1 MFGRFSLATLGL
13 VVGSILTVIGGIA
26 YGTGNATLNLAGF
39 FYGVPLVLGGLALKA
54 AELKPVTY
62 SKPTSPEAFALR
74 PTATSIQT
82 QIRNDVTRYR
92 YGQDA
97 HLDSSLKALGLSPS
111 EDEQPLLVGIREE
124 VINGAYGLVLEF
136 DSPAVSFDL
145 WQQKQ
150 EKMTK
155 FFGPSIEI
163 QLSQP
168 ISEKVELALITQ
180 PLIQNSIIDQ

>member
-1 MFGRFSLATLGL
+1 MFRRFSLGTLGL
-13 VVGSILTVIGGIA
+13 VVGSILTVIGVIA

-54 AELKPVTY
+54 AELKPVPY
-62 SKPTSPEAFALR
+62 SKPTPSEALALR
-74 PTATSIQT
+74 PRATSVQT

-97 HLDSSLKALGLSPS
+97 HLESSLNALGLSPS
-111 EDEQPLLVGIREE
+111 DDEQPLLVGIREE
-124 VINGAYGLVLEF
+124 VIQGAYGLVLEF

-150 EKMTK
+150 EKMMK
-155 FFGPSIEI
+155 FFGPNIEI

-168 ISEKVELALITQ
+168 TPEKVELALIAQ
-180 PLIQNSIIDQ
+180 Q